1 MGKHIGKSV
10 KRVEDPRFIQGQGKY
25 VANLKLPNMAHVA
38 VLRSPH
44 AHAKIK
50 SINTD
55 AAKAMDGVIDV
66 FIGQDLIDG
75 GVGKMPVIWQVPDNK
90 IPDRWPLVPDK
101 VRHVGDSVAAV
112 VAEDPYVAADALEL
126 IEVDY
131 EVLEAT
137 IGAKATTED
146 GKPLVHDEIE
156 NNISFKWGLGDRE
169 ACDKAFE
176 EADHVVKLDLINQ
189 RMIANAMEPRA
200 CAAQ

>member
-25 VANLKLPNMAHVA
+25 VANLKLPNVAQVA

-44 AHAKIK
+44 AHANIK

-66 FIGQDLIDG
+66 FTGQDLIDG

-112 VAEDPYVAADALEL
+112 VAEDAYIAEDA
-126 IEVDY
+126 
-131 EVLEAT
+131 
-137 IGAKATTED
+137 
-146 GKPLVHDEIE
+146 
-156 NNISFKWGLGDRE
+156 
-169 ACDKAFE
+169 
-176 EADHVVKLDLINQ
+176 LDLIEAVSYTHLTLPT
-189 RMIANAMEPRA
+189 I
-200 CAAQ
+200 CSV

>member
-55 AAKAMDGVIDV
+55 AAKAIDGVIDV

-90 IPDRWPLVPDK
+90 IPDRWPLVPVHRQQHRDLLQLQQQ
-101 VRHVGDSVAAV
+101 HYHQHGAPCLEPAAT
-112 VAEDPYVAADALEL
+112 DPESCYR
-126 IEVDY
+126 
-131 EVLEAT
+131 VL
-137 IGAKATTED
+137 AK
-146 GKPLVHDEIE
+146 
-156 NNISFKWGLGDRE
+156 
-169 ACDKAFE
+169 
-176 EADHVVKLDLINQ
+176 
-189 RMIANAMEPRA
+189 
-200 CAAQ
+200 